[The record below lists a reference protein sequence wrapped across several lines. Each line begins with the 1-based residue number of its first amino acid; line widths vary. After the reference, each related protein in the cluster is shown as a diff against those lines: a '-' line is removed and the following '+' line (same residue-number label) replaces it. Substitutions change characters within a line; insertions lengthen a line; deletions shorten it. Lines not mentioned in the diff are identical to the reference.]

1 MNGQTSQRTSSGL
14 FPLSLSNS
22 LVRYILLYLIGA
34 IAMVIHARLRLHL
47 GIPGHQGLIY
57 MALMIGASSMLQTRF
72 SGLAFAAGSSTILAF
87 GILGFAN
94 PFIFAEYLFVGIVA
108 DVLMNISKSSRYKV
122 LFILL
127 VGALGYGMIPVIRL
141 ISTMVTG
148 YQYGAFLKFGFG
160 FTLLSHVVFGMGG
173 AISGFGISKLVSIVR
188 KK

>member
-34 IAMVIHARLRLHL
+34 VAMVIHARLRLHL
-47 GIPGHQGLIY
+47 GIPGHQGFIY
-57 MALMIGASSMLQTRF
+57 MALLVGASSVLHTRF

-94 PFIFAEYLFVGIVA
+94 PFIFAEFLFVGLVA
-108 DVLMNISKSSRYKV
+108 DILMNVSKTSRYKV
-122 LFILL
+122 IFILL

-141 ISTMVTG
+141 ITTSVTG
-148 YQYGAFLKFGFG
+148 YPYGSFLKFGFG
-160 FTLLSHVVFGMGG
+160 LTLLSYIVFGMAG
-173 AISGFGISKLVSIVR
+173 ALSGFGISKLFPS
-188 KK
+188 KKK